1 MRVMKVLIIEDNY
14 VVAAHLAAALEDDGF
29 KVIGPVDTAES
40 AVSRIDEEALDGAL
54 LDVRLREGN
63 AVDVASALRGHGVPF
78 VIVSGYS
85 RDTLPSELK
94 DAPYIGKPM
103 GLSELIQTAPKYVQ
117 SISPALSGSAI

>member
-1 MRVMKVLIIEDNY
+1 LRVRKVLIIEDNY

-29 KVIGPVDTAES
+29 KVIGPVATAEG

-54 LDVRLREGN
+54 LDVRLREGS

-85 RDTLPSELK
+85 RDMLPTELK
-94 DAPYIGKPM
+94 DAPYVGKPM
-103 GLSELIQTAPKYVQ
+103 GSSELIQTVRDAFKP
-117 SISPALSGSAI
+117 SA

>member
-1 MRVMKVLIIEDNY
+1 LRVRKVLIIEDNY

-63 AVDVASALRGHGVPF
+63 AVDVASALRAHRVPF

-85 RDTLPSELK
+85 HDTLPSELK
-94 DAPYIGKPM
+94 GAPYIGKPM
-103 GLSELIQTAPKYVQ
+103 GLSELIQTARNTFK
-117 SISPALSGSAI
+117 ASAQH